1 MRAKSLQHNNTDYL
15 TALFYRAKYR
25 SDGGSSAFSN
35 DSSDVLLDSGNGA
48 FSNSGSS
55 DLSGSGNSDL
65 SGNNSEAFSVGSSG
79 SRSNDDDAISNSS
92 SDSLASAIA
101 EWRDLESV
109 VRDTILLSLA
119 PEGLAVNRYKSNPY
133 CYLITSFTSRCGD
146 YLAAA
151 DVGNA
156 LRCVE
161 LATEAALDMYRYSR
175 RHCDDE
181 PLLEDIKFSPA
192 TRPRGAINSAAPAK
206 NY

>member
-25 SDGGSSAFSN
+25 SDGGSSVFSN
-35 DSSDVLLDSGNGA
+35 DSSDVLLDS
-48 FSNSGSS
+48 
-55 DLSGSGNSDL
+55 
-65 SGNNSEAFSVGSSG
+65 SSG
-79 SRSNDDDAISNSS
+79 S
-92 SDSLASAIA
+92 LPSAIA
-101 EWRDLESV
+101 AWRDLESA

-119 PEGLAVNRYKSNPY
+119 PECLAVNRYENNPY

-151 DVGNA
+151 DVENA

-181 PLLEDIKFSPA
+181 PPLEDIKFSPA
-192 TRPRGAINSAAPAK
+192 TRPRGAINSSAPAK